1 MLLVI
6 KTTDLRLTPII
17 ATYMFGHRENSC
29 EHRGATPV
37 TFLFLFR
44 RTRRSKEIVNSQLS
58 PAIHQILNSFSLKK
72 ALGYSNFLYS
82 YTQLSL
88 VHG

>member
-17 ATYMFGHRENSC
+17 ATYMFSHREDSC

-37 TFLFLFR
+37 TFLSLFR
-44 RTRRSKEIVNSQLS
+44 RTHRSKEIVNSQLS
-58 PAIHQILNSFSLKK
+58 PAIHQKIKHFHQI
-72 ALGYSNFLYS
+72 FE
-82 YTQLSL
+82 
-88 VHG
+88 